1 MNTLVEGSGYP
12 FRSSSH
18 DRFGQVSLF
27 GVETWPSVGR
37 QETSVR
43 SKISE
48 ATAET
53 TDSKRDTLAL
63 RNNNKRHTQ
72 ATRTMT
78 TTPAHQS
85 ASPTR
90 LHASHAASPQREICL
105 GAAEIDAVK
114 AMDDDAAM
122 LDILDMDLDMTIPE
136 VAIGMDILDASS
148 AIGASST
155 SGEQLAP
162 QSSNS
167 SSNASANASA
177 AAMKS
182 QTCVTFLHIMKE
194 FSESSCNATEM
205 VQRVDSLVAQD
216 EQLLKLLP
224 LTKEDAAASSTTSDL
239 RRSDNNNNKS
249 QEQQVARTSVGADST
264 CIISMNKNKL
274 CKNNNNSKAA
284 HPEAMDI
291 DDGTLGMDGRIASPR
306 SVDLPRTGGTA
317 AGVLP
322 NASELLL
329 LESDHESDH
338 EQSLCG
344 VKSPRRES
352 DDDDPQARAAKRQRE
367 NDREMD
373 AHDELQRWIDLDLEL
388 DHRMDVFDFTKDHAH
403 ANLASANATATL
415 STTSSSLPAQ
425 PSPFLRQASSSS
437 FFSSSYN
444 NNSSTSK
451 SAIQAAGFL
460 RGNAS
465 AVSRDMAAKR
475 PSFAGSPWHKVTAA
489 PFDKKSVTAALF
501 GDDDGDDDDESNHSV
516 IDTMARAKLLANA
529 SSGVARS
536 AAAAAAALEREREG
550 ETKCDEENVWG
561 MEDDEYQQDLL
572 SSIDHSVLC
581 DRENRFLQW
590 DLEMEAQ
597 QQQQQM
603 NTPPSSSSF
612 GSFPSAAAGNA
623 QNGGCDR
630 SKYKWLMATSPREKI
645 AKSPSNVDIV
655 EDWNSLDF
663 GTFQNRT
670 VSHILSS
677 CLNKRKLHHPY
688 KNQVKLVNFNVAGE
702 PVMEP
707 VAPSSQHAAHAL
719 GGSLATSLA
728 FGGQAEEGGMVLGG
742 EMMMGPGMSN
752 GSTSSGMLAGPFG
765 VKDSNLSTD
774 TLGKAGMV
782 KGEKKSKKR
791 EERKRLMS
799 LKMQETFADLEG
811 TFTEQDL
818 DFKNVAGAGSLSK
831 MALAKLEAMPLPDLS
846 NLPQDLKELKR
857 KIEATE
863 HKVEGTKHRH
873 RKGGPCPRCQ
883 VQNQLRAAKRAYH
896 KRAVAHKKLPQS
908 AGAMALLESETADMM
923 FSSPPLT
930 PTASPSSVFDGAS
943 PSLSPVSNASSASPV
958 SGAGAPRTTGAPFL
972 PVVLPASAVSASAQ
986 AKPTVSTFASK
997 PSTSS
1002 TPSLMVAVGSAA
1014 HPSGNNALLQHRQQS
1029 AAAQLVKNANRQLA
1043 AGLVHNNN
1051 NSLHSATTAA
1061 NAARSTAAFQAST
1074 APRRP
1079 CGNTSTASAST
1090 SPSSSDS
1097 ASPQVHHV
1105 TVTSA

>member
-1 MNTLVEGSGYP
+1 M
-12 FRSSSH
+12 
-18 DRFGQVSLF
+18 
-27 GVETWPSVGR
+27 
-37 QETSVR
+37 
-43 SKISE
+43 
-48 ATAET
+48 A
-53 TDSKRDTLAL
+53 
-63 RNNNKRHTQ
+63 
-72 ATRTMT
+72 

-90 LHASHAASPQREICL
+90 LHARAPVASPAEIRL

-122 LDILDMDLDMTIPE
+122 LDILDMDLDMAIPE
-136 VAIGMDILDASS
+136 VVSSLDVLDASAS
-148 AIGASST
+148 AKSALAQSTRGA
-155 SGEQLAP
+155 QLAP
-162 QSSNS
+162 HN
-167 SSNASANASA
+167 NASANAS

-224 LTKEDAAASSTTSDL
+224 LTKEDAASSNNTDL
-239 RRSDNNNNKS
+239 RRSSNNNNNSLSNS
-249 QEQQVARTSVGADST
+249 QQQVERTSLAAANK
-264 CIISMNKNKL
+264 CIINMNKNKL
-274 CKNNNNSKAA
+274 NKAA
-284 HPEAMDI
+284 QDDDMEVD
-291 DDGTLGMDGRIASPR
+291 DDGAQAHADGRIASPR
-306 SVDLPRTGGTA
+306 SVDLQRNGNVA
-317 AGVLP
+317 LA

-329 LESDHESDH
+329 MESDHESDH
-338 EQSLCG
+338 ESQLRSSFSG
-344 VKSPRRES
+344 HKSPRNDDDTSES
-352 DDDDPQARAAKRQRE
+352 DDQQARAAKRQRE
-367 NDREMD
+367 NDTEMD

-388 DHRMDVFDFTKDHAH
+388 DHRMDVFDFTKDHASL
-403 ANLASANATATL
+403 ADSASASA
-415 STTSSSLPAQ
+415 TTSAAALTSTSLPAQ
-425 PSPFLRQASSSS
+425 HSMTSPFLRQPSSSSS
-437 FFSSSYN
+437 FFSNSYN
-444 NNSSTSK
+444 NSSSNLSK

-465 AVSRDMAAKR
+465 AVSRDMATKR
-475 PSFAGSPWHKVTAA
+475 PVVAHNSNNNSSPWHKVAVA
-489 PFDKKSVTAALF
+489 PSLDKKSVTAALF
-501 GDDDGDDDDESNHSV
+501 GDDDADDDDESNHSA
-516 IDTMARAKLLANA
+516 IDTMARAKLLATA
-529 SSGVARS
+529 SNDAGARG
-536 AAAAAAALEREREG
+536 AAAAAALEREG
-550 ETKCDEENVWG
+550 ETKCDDENVWG

-603 NTPPSSSSF
+603 NTPPSSTSSSF
-612 GSFPSAAAGNA
+612 GSFPTTSTN
-623 QNGGCDR
+623 NGGPNGDR
-630 SKYKWLMATSPREKI
+630 SKYKWLLATSPREKI

-688 KNQVKLVNFNVAGE
+688 KNQVKLVNFNVPGD
-702 PVMEP
+702 PIMEP
-707 VAPSSQHAAHAL
+707 VAPSSSHHVAHAL

-728 FGGQAEEGGMVLGG
+728 FGGQAEEGGMLLGG
-742 EMMMGPGMSN
+742 EMMMGPGGLTSGSHHPSN
-752 GSTSSGMLAGPFG
+752 GMLAGTFG
-765 VKDSNLSTD
+765 VKESLSAGD
-774 TLGKAGMV
+774 LLGSKSGLV

-908 AGAMALLESETADMM
+908 AGAMALLDSETADMM

-930 PTASPSSVFDGAS
+930 PTASPSSVFDGTS
-943 PSLSPVSNASSASPV
+943 PSLSPVSTASSTSPV
-958 SGAGAPRTTGAPFL
+958 SGAPMPRTAGAPFL
-972 PVVLPASAVSASAQ
+972 PVVLSTSAQ
-986 AKPTVSTFASK
+986 AKPTVSAFATK
-997 PSTSS
+997 STASS

-1014 HPSGNNALLQHRQQS
+1014 HPSMNNALLQHRQQS
-1029 AAAQLVKNANRQLA
+1029 AAAQLVKNASRQLA
-1043 AGLVHNNN
+1043 AAGLGQNSN
-1051 NSLHSATTAA
+1051 NSLHAAAATT
-1061 NAARSTAAFQAST
+1061 NAARSTSTFQTSA

-1090 SPSSSDS
+1090 SPSSSES